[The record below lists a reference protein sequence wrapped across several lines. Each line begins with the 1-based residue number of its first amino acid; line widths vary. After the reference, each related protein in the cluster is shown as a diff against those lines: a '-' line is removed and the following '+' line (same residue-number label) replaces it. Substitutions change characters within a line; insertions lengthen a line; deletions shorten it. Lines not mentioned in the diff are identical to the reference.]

1 MKPDIAAVAVAGVPF
16 VDVTNTMMDPTIPLT
31 INEYEEWGN
40 PNEKDYFD
48 YILSYS
54 PYDNLKEFK
63 KFPHLLIKAGLN
75 DPRVAY
81 WEPAKW
87 CAKLRS
93 LLKDSSNIV
102 LDCKMGSGHFG
113 ASGRYSYYK
122 EVAADYAFIIDR
134 ILNRK

>member
-1 MKPDIAAVAVAGVPF
+1 M
-16 VDVTNTMMDPTIPLT
+16 
-31 INEYEEWGN
+31 
-40 PNEKDYFD
+40 
-48 YILSYS
+48 
-54 PYDNLKEFK
+54 
-63 KFPHLLIKAGLN
+63 LIKAGLN

-81 WEPAKW
+81 WGIFFVFNDLEPAKW

-93 LLKDSSNIV
+93 LMSDSSNIL

-134 ILNRK
+134 IMNRK